1 MNEMDARQDLYE
13 RIMMI
18 LIAEGIETE
27 NISLKLQV
35 ALGKYEIE
43 NRTTEIALLQ
53 EDRNEFLL
61 KKFIIGKMVK
71 GCSKRTIELYSK
83 EIKKILEKIGKTVD
97 DITADDIRY
106 YLALRQ
112 TRDKIKKVTA
122 DNELRYLRTF
132 YQYLIREELVTK
144 NPTARVERIKCE
156 RVKKKAF
163 TDIEVEKIR
172 SMAKTNREKAIVEVL
187 FSTGC
192 RVTELV
198 LMKISELDGNKITV
212 HGKGSKDR
220 TVYLNAKAELAL
232 KLYLQ
237 ERKDDNP
244 YIFCGS
250 YSMSDSRGVAGRS
263 VKKDWYK
270 NPECVTKD
278 THLDKGTIEQ
288 YVRKIG
294 KRAGVE
300 NVHPHRFRRTC
311 ATMALRRGMSLEQ
324 VSKMLGH
331 EELSTTQIYLDQTEE
346 ELQAAHKKYVI

>member
-13 RIMMI
+13 RIMII
-18 LIAEGIETE
+18 LMSEGIETE
-27 NISLKLQV
+27 NISLKIQV

-71 GCSKRTIELYSK
+71 GCSKRTIELYSI
-83 EIKKILEKIGKTVD
+83 ELKKILEKIGKTVD

-112 TRDKIKKVTA
+112 TRDKVKKVTA

-132 YQYLIREELVTK
+132 FQYLIREELVTK
-144 NPTARVERIKCE
+144 NPTARIDRIKCE

-163 TDIEVEKIR
+163 TDIEVEKLR
-172 SMAKTNREKAIVEVL
+172 SAAQTNREKAMVEVL

-198 LMKISELDGNKITV
+198 LMKIEELDGDKIVV
-212 HGKGSKDR
+212 HGKGAKDR

-232 KLYLQ
+232 KNYLK
-237 ERKDDNP
+237 ERKDNNP
-244 YIFCGS
+244 YIFCGGYPVS
-250 YSMSDSRGVAGRS
+250 NGKARRLKG
-263 VKKDWYK
+263 DWYQF
-270 NPECVTKD
+270 PEYVSD
-278 THLDKGTIEQ
+278 THVESNS
-288 YVRKIG
+288 VRQRLVKIG
-294 KRAGVE
+294 KRVE
-300 NVHPHRFRRTC
+300 VEDVHPHKFRRTC